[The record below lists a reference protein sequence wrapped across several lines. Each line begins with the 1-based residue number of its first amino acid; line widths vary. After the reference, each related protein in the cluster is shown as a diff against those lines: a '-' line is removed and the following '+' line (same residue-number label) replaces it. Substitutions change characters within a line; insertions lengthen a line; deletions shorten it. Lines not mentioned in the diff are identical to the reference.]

1 MNKKGLGF
9 NVIFQTI
16 YQLFLTI
23 TPLITTPYVS
33 RMLGVNGV
41 GTYSYTLSMCKYF
54 MLFALLGVE
63 DYGCRSIASV
73 NGNKEAV
80 SKNFV
85 NIFCFQ
91 IITSVI
97 AIITYFGY
105 CFFLVKTDLIV
116 ALLQGMMV
124 ISCLFDISWF
134 FYGIEEL
141 KAPVFKGTLLKILTM
156 VLTFVLVNK
165 NTGVIAYTIAM
176 AGGTLI
182 SQGVLW
188 IYIKKE
194 ITIVK
199 PSFSEILRHG
209 KANFIL
215 FIPVVAQTVFQVMDK
230 SMLGWLSTKAES
242 GYYYNT
248 DMIIYVPVGIIG
260 GLSTVFLARLSSLYA
275 ENNREEINKVLLE
288 SFELYSCIACPLTF
302 GISAVANEFIPLF
315 FGESFAPCIQLTY
328 LLCPAI
334 ILKTYSTLLK
344 TEVFIPSHRE
354 NYFTFSVVVAA
365 IINVVLNTLLIPG
378 YGAAGAVIGTIGAE
392 FSELLILAFGF
403 LKIDT
408 TVSKKK
414 ILTNI
419 VYYIFALIMLLAVRQ
434 VSKWMVSSSV
444 FSVIL
449 IEILVGIFTYSL
461 LCLLFWKKS
470 KSQIGIAVKS
480 ILKR

>member
-1 MNKKGLGF
+1 MKKKSLGF
-9 NVIFQTI
+9 NVLFQTV

-33 RMLGVNGV
+33 RMLGVDGV

-73 NGNKEAV
+73 NGNREAV
-80 SKNFV
+80 SKNFI

-91 IITSVI
+91 IITSII

-105 CFFLVKTDLIV
+105 CFFLVRTDLNV
-116 ALLQGMMV
+116 ALLQGIMV

-194 ITIVK
+194 INIVK
-199 PSFSEILRHG
+199 PSFSEILHHG

-248 DMIIYVPVGIIG
+248 DMLVYLPVGIIG
-260 GLSTVFLARLSSLYA
+260 GLGTVFLARLSFLYA
-275 ENNREEINKVLLE
+275 EENREEINKVLLE
-288 SFELYSCIACPLTF
+288 SFELYSCIACPLSF
-302 GISAVANEFIPLF
+302 GIAAIANEFIPLF
-315 FGESFAPCIQLTY
+315 FGSEFYPCVLLTY

-344 TEVFIPSHRE
+344 NEVFIPSHKE
-354 NYFTFSVVVAA
+354 NYFTFSVIVAA
-365 IINVVLNTLLIPG
+365 VVNVIMNYLLIPKL
-378 YGAAGAVIGTIGAE
+378 GATGAVIGTIGAE
-392 FSELLILAFGF
+392 FSELVVLMIGF
-403 LKIDT
+403 FKVDN
-408 TVSKKK
+408 TVSKRQL
-414 ILTNI
+414 LTNCI
-419 VYYIFALIMLLAVRQ
+419 YYVFALIMLLAVRLVPLLMKQ
-434 VSKWMVSSSV
+434 VSI
-444 FSVIL
+444 FLVIAL
-449 IEILVGIFTYSL
+449 EIVVGVVTYSM
-461 LCLLFWKKS
+461 LCLMFWKKNNS
-470 KSQIGIAVKS
+470 HISL
-480 ILKR
+480 ILKDIIKR